1 MVERFLRAEPLPQ
14 PLESFIARVPI
25 GGDERFREL
34 RVLHLSVSLSLSL
47 ARFTT
52 KNPFSN
58 QSLATIVL
66 KVLSA
71 RGKKTA
77 AELCVGCLFPI
88 RSSRFKRR
96 RKRDK
101 VLKKPLLAPK
111 KSIRGGER
119 VSTMPR
125 FCVRLSVSSSSSAR
139 ALSGGKI

>member
-47 ARFTT
+47 WRVFTT

-77 AELCVGCLFPI
+77 AELRVGCLFPI

-101 VLKKPLLAPK
+101 VLKK
-111 KSIRGGER
+111 
-119 VSTMPR
+119 TTPR
-125 FCVRLSVSSSSSAR
+125 AEEIEPRR
-139 ALSGGKI
+139 